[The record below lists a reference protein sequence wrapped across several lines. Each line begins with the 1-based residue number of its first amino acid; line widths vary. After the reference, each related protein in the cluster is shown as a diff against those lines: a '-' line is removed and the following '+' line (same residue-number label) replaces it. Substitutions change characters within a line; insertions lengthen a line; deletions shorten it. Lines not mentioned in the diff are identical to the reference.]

1 LLYAYVNSSCLRYI
15 YATSLKKIQAIGQGM
30 YVGVVWFVSRALQFL
45 PIDFYAH
52 NANLCCIY
60 QLDDEAYA
68 SAKIG
73 LNIGPPMI

>member
-1 LLYAYVNSSCLRYI
+1 
-15 YATSLKKIQAIGQGM
+15 M
-30 YVGVVWFVSRALQFL
+30 YVGVVRFVSRALQLL